1 MIEELS
7 GKALAVVPVAGPW
20 RGDTV
25 LDLVEAAASTA
36 PASVLVANLRS
47 GALWGSRPP
56 AAALLG
62 HLAGAPVEPPPPD
75 WDAGHFVTMVA
86 GIRGGRRALV
96 LVRDTYPTLGWGGY
110 HLQPAEALALS
121 RGDGR
126 EGRRPLHLPERGGA
140 GASESSRRC
149 GLRAPSLGQ
158 RDARSARGDERRQTA
173 FTTLS
178 ARHAVTRSR

>member
-1 MIEELS
+1 M
-7 GKALAVVPVAGPW
+7 
-20 RGDTV
+20 

-56 AAALLG
+56 AAALLA

-110 HLQPAEALALS
+110 HLQPTEAFALS

-126 EGRRPLHLPERGGA
+126 EGGVLCVCE
-140 GASESSRRC
+140 SEE
-149 GLRAPSLGQ
+149 A
-158 RDARSARGDERRQTA
+158 
-173 FTTLS
+173 
-178 ARHAVTRSR
+178 HALRSRLDDAGYELRYWDNGTPDPVAETIAGVPRS